1 MKRRRGLKRALKR
14 VFKRGSNVAAP
25 AAALTS
31 VSTAALTSPPTVALA
46 STLITAFIIAA
57 ILTVSLLGGVV
68 EAAETAIAN
77 VETSAAQISSSDH
90 TLLTGE
96 QILEKVDENYVADNR
111 KVTSTMIVKGRRGSR
126 TLQVLSWVQGTEKA
140 FSEFLSPPREKGTK
154 MLKLENELWIYT
166 PSTDRTIKIAGHML
180 RRSMMGSDISYEDY
194 MEDPKLSNM
203 YSVELVG
210 EEKLVDRNCY
220 LLELIAKEEGVSYYS
235 RKMWVDKENFLP
247 LREDRFAKSG
257 KLLKTFVINEIFQ
270 VQERWYPK
278 RVTVKDVLASGEG
291 TEYII
296 DTIEFDVEIPDYI
309 FSKASLRK

>member
-1 MKRRRGLKRALKR
+1 MKRRRGLRRALER
-14 VFKRGSNVAAP
+14 EANVVTP

-31 VSTAALTSPPTVALA
+31 VSTVALTSPPTGALA
-46 STLITAFIIAA
+46 STLIRAFIIAA
-57 ILTVSLLGGVV
+57 ILTVSLLGGIV

-77 VETSAAQISSSDH
+77 VETGAAQISSSDH

>member
-1 MKRRRGLKRALKR
+1 MKRRRGLRRALER
-14 VFKRGSNVAAP
+14 EANVVTP

-31 VSTAALTSPPTVALA
+31 VSTVVLTSPPTGALA
-46 STLITAFIIAA
+46 STLIRAFIIAA
-57 ILTVSLLGGVV
+57 ILTVSLLGGIV

-220 LLELIAKEEGVSYYS
+220 LLELTAKEEGVSYYS

>member
-1 MKRRRGLKRALKR
+1 MKRRRGLKREA
-14 VFKRGSNVAAP
+14 NVVTP

-31 VSTAALTSPPTVALA
+31 VSTVVLTSPPTGALA
-46 STLITAFIIAA
+46 STLIRAFIIAA
-57 ILTVSLLGGVV
+57 ILTVSLLGGIV

>member
-14 VFKRGSNVAAP
+14 ETNVVTP

-31 VSTAALTSPPTVALA
+31 VSTVALTSPPTGALA
-46 STLITAFIIAA
+46 STLIRAFIIAA
-57 ILTVSLLGGVV
+57 ILTVSLLGGIV
-68 EAAETAIAN
+68 EVAETAIAN

-126 TLQVLSWVQGTEKA
+126 TLQVLSWVQGAEKA

>member
-14 VFKRGSNVAAP
+14 EANVVTP

-31 VSTAALTSPPTVALA
+31 VSTVALTSPPTGALA
-46 STLITAFIIAA
+46 STLIRAFIIAA
-57 ILTVSLLGGVV
+57 ILTVSLLGGIV

-220 LLELIAKEEGVSYYS
+220 LLELTAKEEGVSYYS

>member
-1 MKRRRGLKRALKR
+1 MKRRRGLKRALER
-14 VFKRGSNVAAP
+14 EANVVTP

-31 VSTAALTSPPTVALA
+31 VSTVALTSPPTGALA
-46 STLITAFIIAA
+46 STLIRAFIIAA
-57 ILTVSLLGGVV
+57 ILTVSLLGGIV

>member
-1 MKRRRGLKRALKR
+1 MKRRRGLRRALER
-14 VFKRGSNVAAP
+14 EANVVTP

-31 VSTAALTSPPTVALA
+31 VSTVALTSPPTGALA
-46 STLITAFIIAA
+46 STLIRAFIIAA
-57 ILTVSLLGGVV
+57 ILTVSLLGGIV

-220 LLELIAKEEGVSYYS
+220 LLELTAKEEGVSYYS

>member
-1 MKRRRGLKRALKR
+1 MKRRRGLRRALER
-14 VFKRGSNVAAP
+14 EANVVTP

-31 VSTAALTSPPTVALA
+31 VSTVVLTSPPTGALA
-46 STLITAFIIAA
+46 STLIRAFIIAA
-57 ILTVSLLGGVV
+57 ILTVSLLGGIV

>member
-1 MKRRRGLKRALKR
+1 MKRRRGLRRALER
-14 VFKRGSNVAAP
+14 EANVVTP

-31 VSTAALTSPPTVALA
+31 VSTVVLTSPPTGALA
-46 STLITAFIIAA
+46 STLIRAFIIAA
-57 ILTVSLLGGVV
+57 ILTVSLLGGIV
-68 EAAETAIAN
+68 EVAETAIAN